1 MIYTSLMIFF
11 LSLLPE
17 KIPMGD
23 SRAGFAGNFRS
34 ECDTAEQEKG
44 ELRHIQFEFFKT
56 FSSPLFFIMCSRVSI
71 RCPAAP
77 VAVLYLPFCRCP
89 RSCAPAG
96 DHPTPYPRASAPLLS
111 VLAPAF
117 PPGSSDPASPRFRTS
132 SLCPAS
138 ALPPGTIR
146 PRIPALPHLFSL
158 SSLLRSRRGPPT
170 PHPRVSTPL
179 LSVPLPRSRRGPP
192 TPHPRVSTPLLSVPL
207 SRSRRGPPA
216 VRPSPSLP
224 RKILPGIPE
233 RIFREQS
240 SVHTVFAPLLL
251 WFWWLLRRNVT
262 ALRPTDS
269 VPNQSARVCRL
280 RR

>member
-117 PPGSSDPASPRFRTS
+117 PPGSSDHASPRFRTS

-158 SSLLRSRRGPPT
+158 SSLLRSRRGPP
-170 PHPRVSTPL
+170 
-179 LSVPLPRSRRGPP
+179 
-192 TPHPRVSTPLLSVPL
+192 
-207 SRSRRGPPA
+207 A

-240 SVHTVFAPLLL
+240 SVHTVLAPLLL

>member
-111 VLAPAF
+111 V
-117 PPGSSDPASPRFRTS
+117 
-132 SLCPAS
+132 
-138 ALPPGTIR
+138 
-146 PRIPALPHLFSL
+146 
-158 SSLLRSRRGPPT
+158 
-170 PHPRVSTPL
+170 
-179 LSVPLPRSRRGPP
+179 
-192 TPHPRVSTPLLSVPL
+192 PL

-240 SVHTVFAPLLL
+240 SVHTVLAPLLL
-251 WFWWLLRRNVT
+251 WFWWPLRRNVT

>member
-1 MIYTSLMIFF
+1 MIYTSLMVFF

-138 ALPPGTIR
+138 ALPPGPSDPAS
-146 PRIPALPHLFSL
+146 PRFHTSSLCPAFALPPGPSGSPALPL
-158 SSLLRSRRGPPT
+158 PPT
-170 PHPRVSTPL
+170 KNPPRNSGEDF
-179 LSVPLPRSRRGPP
+179 S
-192 TPHPRVSTPLLSVPL
+192 
-207 SRSRRGPPA
+207 
-216 VRPSPSLP
+216 
-224 RKILPGIPE
+224 
-233 RIFREQS
+233 
-240 SVHTVFAPLLL
+240 
-251 WFWWLLRRNVT
+251 
-262 ALRPTDS
+262 
-269 VPNQSARVCRL
+269 
-280 RR
+280 

>member
-77 VAVLYLPFCRCP
+77 VVVLYLPFCRCP

-96 DHPTPYPRASAPLLS
+96 VLRPRIPAFPHLFSLSSLLRSRRGPPTPHPRVSAPLLS

-117 PPGSSDPASPRFRTS
+117 PPGSSDPASPRFHTS
-132 SLCPAS
+132 SLCPAF
-138 ALPPGTIR
+138 ALPPG
-146 PRIPALPHLFSL
+146 PSGSPALPL
-158 SSLLRSRRGPPT
+158 PPT
-170 PHPRVSTPL
+170 KNPPRNSGEDF
-179 LSVPLPRSRRGPP
+179 S
-192 TPHPRVSTPLLSVPL
+192 
-207 SRSRRGPPA
+207 
-216 VRPSPSLP
+216 
-224 RKILPGIPE
+224 
-233 RIFREQS
+233 
-240 SVHTVFAPLLL
+240 
-251 WFWWLLRRNVT
+251 
-262 ALRPTDS
+262 
-269 VPNQSARVCRL
+269 
-280 RR
+280 

>member
-111 VLAPAF
+111 V
-117 PPGSSDPASPRFRTS
+117 
-132 SLCPAS
+132 
-138 ALPPGTIR
+138 
-146 PRIPALPHLFSL
+146 
-158 SSLLRSRRGPPT
+158 
-170 PHPRVSTPL
+170 
-179 LSVPLPRSRRGPP
+179 PLPRSRRGPP

-240 SVHTVFAPLLL
+240 SVHTVLAPLLL
-251 WFWWLLRRNVT
+251 WFWWPLRRNVT

>member
-111 VLAPAF
+111 VLAPAS
-117 PPGSSDPASPRFRTS
+117 PPGSSDPASPRFHTS
-132 SLCPAS
+132 SLCPAF
-138 ALPPGTIR
+138 ALPPG
-146 PRIPALPHLFSL
+146 PSGSPALPL
-158 SSLLRSRRGPPT
+158 PPT
-170 PHPRVSTPL
+170 KNPPRNSGEDF
-179 LSVPLPRSRRGPP
+179 S
-192 TPHPRVSTPLLSVPL
+192 
-207 SRSRRGPPA
+207 
-216 VRPSPSLP
+216 
-224 RKILPGIPE
+224 
-233 RIFREQS
+233 
-240 SVHTVFAPLLL
+240 
-251 WFWWLLRRNVT
+251 
-262 ALRPTDS
+262 
-269 VPNQSARVCRL
+269 
-280 RR
+280 

>member
-1 MIYTSLMIFF
+1 MIFF

-117 PPGSSDPASPRFRTS
+117 PPGSSDPASP
-132 SLCPAS
+132 
-138 ALPPGTIR
+138 
-146 PRIPALPHLFSL
+146 
-158 SSLLRSRRGPPT
+158 
-170 PHPRVSTPL
+170 
-179 LSVPLPRSRRGPP
+179 
-192 TPHPRVSTPLLSVPL
+192 HPRVSTPLLSVPL

-240 SVHTVFAPLLL
+240 SVHTVLAPLLL
-251 WFWWLLRRNVT
+251 WFWWPLRRTCYRASPERVR
-262 ALRPTDS
+262 AESIGLGVSPTS
-269 VPNQSARVCRL
+269 MRFSSETPSER
-280 RR
+280 

>member
-117 PPGSSDPASPRFRTS
+117 PPG
-132 SLCPAS
+132 
-138 ALPPGTIR
+138 TIR
-146 PRIPALPHLFSL
+146 PRIPAFPHLFSL
-158 SSLLRSRRGPPT
+158 SSLL
-170 PHPRVSTPL
+170 
-179 LSVPLPRSRRGPP
+179 
-192 TPHPRVSTPLLSVPL
+192 
-207 SRSRRGPPA
+207 RSRRGPPA

-240 SVHTVFAPLLL
+240 SVHTVLAPLLL

>member
-77 VAVLYLPFCRCP
+77 VVVLYLPFCRCP

-96 DHPTPYPRASAPLLS
+96 
-111 VLAPAF
+111 VL
-117 PPGSSDPASPRFRTS
+117 
-132 SLCPAS
+132 
-138 ALPPGTIR
+138 R
-146 PRIPALPHLFSL
+146 PRIPAFPHLFSL

-179 LSVPLPRSRRGPP
+179 LSA
-192 TPHPRVSTPLLSVPL
+192 PL

-269 VPNQSARVCRL
+269 VPNQSAWACL
-280 RR
+280 PRR

>member
-89 RSCAPAG
+89 RSCVPAG

-111 VLAPAF
+111 VLAP
-117 PPGSSDPASPRFRTS
+117 
-132 SLCPAS
+132 

-170 PHPRVSTPL
+170 PHPRVSAPL

-240 SVHTVFAPLLL
+240 SVHTVLAPLLL

>member
-1 MIYTSLMIFF
+1 MNRRRERLHR
-11 LSLLPE
+11 
-17 KIPMGD
+17 K
-23 SRAGFAGNFRS
+23 
-34 ECDTAEQEKG
+34 AEP
-44 ELRHIQFEFFKT
+44 L
-56 FSSPLFFIMCSRVSI
+56 PLFFIMCSRVSI

-132 SLCPAS
+132 SLCPRSCVPAGV
-138 ALPPGTIR
+138 LR
-146 PRIPALPHLFSL
+146 PRIPAFPHLFSL
-158 SSLLRSRRGPPT
+158 SRFRAPAGALRQSGPPPPSHEKSSPEFRRGFF
-170 PHPRVSTPL
+170 VSRAP
-179 LSVPLPRSRRGPP
+179 
-192 TPHPRVSTPLLSVPL
+192 ST
-207 SRSRRGPPA
+207 RC
-216 VRPSPSLP
+216 SP
-224 RKILPGIPE
+224 
-233 RIFREQS
+233 
-240 SVHTVFAPLLL
+240 PLLL

>member
-1 MIYTSLMIFF
+1 MIFF

-117 PPGSSDPASPRFRTS
+117 PPGSSDPASPH
-132 SLCPAS
+132 
-138 ALPPGTIR
+138 
-146 PRIPALPHLFSL
+146 PRVSTPLL
-158 SSLLRSRRGPPT
+158 SVPLSRSRRGPPT
-170 PHPRVSTPL
+170 PHPRVSAPL

-240 SVHTVFAPLLL
+240 SVHTVLAPLLL
-251 WFWWLLRRNVT
+251 WFWWPLRRTCYRASPERVR
-262 ALRPTDS
+262 AESIGLGVSPTS
-269 VPNQSARVCRL
+269 MRFSSETPSER
-280 RR
+280 

>member
-117 PPGSSDPASPRFRTS
+117 PPGSSDPASP
-132 SLCPAS
+132 
-138 ALPPGTIR
+138 
-146 PRIPALPHLFSL
+146 
-158 SSLLRSRRGPPT
+158 
-170 PHPRVSTPL
+170 
-179 LSVPLPRSRRGPP
+179 
-192 TPHPRVSTPLLSVPL
+192 HPRVSTPLLSVPL

-240 SVHTVFAPLLL
+240 SVHTVLAPLLL

>member
-117 PPGSSDPASPRFRTS
+117 PPGSSDPASPRFHTS

-138 ALPPGTIR
+138 ALPPGSSDPAS
-146 PRIPALPHLFSL
+146 PRFHTSSLCPAFALPPGPSGSPALPL
-158 SSLLRSRRGPPT
+158 PPT
-170 PHPRVSTPL
+170 KNPPRNSGEDF
-179 LSVPLPRSRRGPP
+179 S
-192 TPHPRVSTPLLSVPL
+192 
-207 SRSRRGPPA
+207 
-216 VRPSPSLP
+216 
-224 RKILPGIPE
+224 
-233 RIFREQS
+233 
-240 SVHTVFAPLLL
+240 
-251 WFWWLLRRNVT
+251 
-262 ALRPTDS
+262 
-269 VPNQSARVCRL
+269 
-280 RR
+280 

>member
-89 RSCAPAG
+89 RSCVPAG
-96 DHPTPYPRASAPLLS
+96 
-111 VLAPAF
+111 VL
-117 PPGSSDPASPRFRTS
+117 
-132 SLCPAS
+132 
-138 ALPPGTIR
+138 R
-146 PRIPALPHLFSL
+146 PRIPAFPHLFSL

-170 PHPRVSTPL
+170 PYPRVSAPL

-240 SVHTVFAPLLL
+240 SVHTVLAPLLL

>member
-96 DHPTPYPRASAPLLS
+96 DHPTP
-111 VLAPAF
+111 
-117 PPGSSDPASPRFRTS
+117 
-132 SLCPAS
+132 
-138 ALPPGTIR
+138 
-146 PRIPALPHLFSL
+146 
-158 SSLLRSRRGPPT
+158 
-170 PHPRVSTPL
+170 HPRVSAPL

-240 SVHTVFAPLLL
+240 SVHTVLAPLLL

>member
-1 MIYTSLMIFF
+1 MIFF

-111 VLAPAF
+111 VP
-117 PPGSSDPASPRFRTS
+117 
-132 SLCPAS
+132 
-138 ALPPGTIR
+138 LP
-146 PRIPALPHLFSL
+146 
-158 SSLLRSRRGPPT
+158 RSRRGPPT

-216 VRPSPSLP
+216 VRPSPPLP
-224 RKILPGIPE
+224 PTKNPP
-233 RIFREQS
+233 
-240 SVHTVFAPLLL
+240 
-251 WFWWLLRRNVT
+251 RNSGE
-262 ALRPTDS
+262 DFS
-269 VPNQSARVCRL
+269 
-280 RR
+280 